1 MNEEKTIT
9 LQEYLEKSLELGLE
23 APDGLESVSRL
34 SAFAREL
41 GRRLFGVEE
50 YNAAFNERAKKEIQD
65 AFDFLRSL
73 LEDDDE

>member
-23 APDGLESVSRL
+23 ADGLESVSRL

-41 GRRLFGVEE
+41 GRRLFGFEE
-50 YNAAFNERAKKEIQD
+50 YNAAFNERAKKELQD

-73 LEDDDE
+73 LEEDDV